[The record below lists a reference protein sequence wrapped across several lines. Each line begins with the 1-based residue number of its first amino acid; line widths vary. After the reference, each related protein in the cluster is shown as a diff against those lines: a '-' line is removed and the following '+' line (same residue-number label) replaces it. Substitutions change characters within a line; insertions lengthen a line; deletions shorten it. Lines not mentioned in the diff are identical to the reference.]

1 MRTTAGYYDGQ
12 TAGAETVALEFVGR
26 SLKFDLAGAT
36 QWVELD
42 TTTVVEPVGRGPWIV
57 ELADGASLKITDADF
72 GEKLA
77 DESGSVG
84 FIRMLEGAWHWALI
98 SIVVAI
104 VATWAALTY
113 GVPAF
118 ATTVAFALPE
128 NVSSA
133 LSDEG
138 LGVMDDVL
146 FDESELPPETIER
159 VTGLF
164 RDIKETNSDFWS
176 YRLVF
181 RASRIGPNAF
191 AVPGGIVVM
200 TDELVELAESD
211 EEIIAVLAH
220 EVGHLHGRHSLRILL
235 QNSTSALLIAGLT
248 GDISNITALAAAIP
262 TVLMQAKYSRDF
274 EREADDFAFEYL
286 EFRGVSTNALS
297 ELLQRL
303 ELSESDESDDS
314 GGIPGWLSSH
324 PPSRERID
332 TE

>member
-1 MRTTAGYYDGQ
+1 MRTAAGYYDGQ
-12 TAGAETVALEFVGR
+12 TAGAERVALELVGG
-26 SLKFDLAGAT
+26 SLKFELAGAT

-42 TTTVVEPVGRGPWIV
+42 ATTVVEPVGSGPWIV

-77 DESGSVG
+77 EENGSLG
-84 FIRMLEGAWHWALI
+84 FVRMLEGAWHWALI
-98 SIVVAI
+98 SIVVAV

-118 ATTVAFALPE
+118 ATSVAYALPD
-128 NVSSA
+128 NVSAA

-146 FDESELPPETIER
+146 FDQSELPAETIVR

-164 RDIKETNSDFWS
+164 RDIKVTNPEFLP
-176 YRLVF
+176 YRLEF

-211 EEIIAVLAH
+211 AEIMAVLAH
-220 EVGHLHGRHSLRILL
+220 EVGHLYGRHSLRILL
-235 QNSTSALLIAGLT
+235 QNSVSALLIAGLT
-248 GDISNITALAAAIP
+248 GDISNITALSAAIP

-286 EFRGVSTNALS
+286 ETRSVSTDALS
-297 ELLQRL
+297 NLLLRL
-303 ELSESDESDDS
+303 EQSESDD
-314 GGIPGWLSSH
+314 GGDIPGWLLSH

-332 TE
+332 GQ